1 MNVPFYRHQL
11 TSTHAEAIVRVVGSP
26 MLTSGAVGREVEGL
40 LSKYFDVPHA
50 MLVNSW
56 TNGALACLL
65 AMDLKPGDE
74 VIVPAMTFIATAN
87 MVELIGGKA
96 VFVDVDPDTLLISI
110 DKVKAAITPRTKA
123 VLPVHLYGQM
133 VDIKALRA
141 AVGPAIRIIE
151 DCAHCFEGTL
161 NGDRPGA
168 HSDIAIFSFY
178 ATKNVTCGEGGA
190 MITKDA
196 ALAEK
201 LKVTRLH
208 GMSAGA
214 IDRFRSGTY
223 NHWDMLQL
231 GVKANLPDLLAAL
244 IPPQMPEIESK
255 LAERERLAQRY
266 EKALAGNNLI
276 QLPKAVAGGKHARHL
291 FVIAVPGTLRDPLML
306 ALNGAGVGCT
316 VNYRNVPTLTYFREK
331 YGFTAS
337 SFPIAET
344 WGAGTISLPLFPGLT
359 DAEQDHVIATLK
371 RELERLA
378 ASH

>member
-11 TSTHAEAIVRVVGSP
+11 TAAHAEAIARVVASP
-26 MLTSGAVGREVEGL
+26 MLTSGAIGREVEGL
-40 LSKYFDVPHA
+40 LCNYFNVPYA
-50 MLVNSW
+50 LLVNSW

-65 AMDLKPGDE
+65 AMDIKPGDE

-96 VFVDVDPDTLLISI
+96 VFVDVDPDTLLLTPAA
-110 DKVKAAITPRTKA
+110 VKAAVTPRTKA
-123 VLPVHLYGQM
+123 VMPVHLYGQM

-141 AVGPAIRIIE
+141 AIGPGVRIIE

-178 ATKNVTCGEGGA
+178 ATKNVTTGEGGA

-214 IDRFRSGTY
+214 IDRFRAGAY

-244 IPPQMPEIESK
+244 IPPQMPEIEGK
-255 LAERERLAQRY
+255 LAERERLARRY
-266 EKALAGNNLI
+266 ETAFAGNNLI
-276 QLPKAVAGGKHARHL
+276 RLPKAVSGSKHARHL
-291 FVIAVPGTLRDPLML
+291 FVIHVPPKLRDPLML

-331 YGFTAS
+331 YGFAPS
-337 SFPIAET
+337 SFPVAET

-359 DAEQDHVIATLK
+359 DQEQDHVIATLR
-371 RELERLA
+371 RELDRLS
-378 ASH
+378 ASS